1 MFKKDFPIF
10 HKTDTIYLDTAASAQ
25 KPAAVLRAMDRFYKT
40 SYSNVH
46 RGQCAWSLEATQAY
60 ESARQSVA
68 AFIRADAANIV
79 FTRGATDAVNLVAAG
94 MTQTLKP
101 GDEVLIF
108 VAEHHANFV
117 PWQQACLKSGATFQ
131 VANVLPSGELDLADF
146 ARRLSPRT
154 KMVAITHLSNVLGVL
169 NDVGELTR
177 QAHAVGAR
185 ILIDAAQ
192 SIAHV
197 PIDVRQ
203 IGCDFLVFSGHKLYG
218 PTGVGVLYGAA
229 DALAD
234 LPPYQFGGDM
244 IRQVAVSGTTFAD
257 APAKFEAGTP
267 MIAEAVGLAEAI
279 RYLNRIGWD
288 KIRRHEDDLMT
299 YALNELAKIPEV
311 RVMGT
316 ADKQSVIAFT
326 LDGIA
331 AADIGFVLGKKNICV
346 RVGHHCAMPL
356 HTHFGCPATLRISF
370 GLYNDKSDVRR
381 FVAALNEGIR
391 FFK

>member
-10 HKTDTIYLDTAASAQ
+10 KKTDMVYLDTAASAQ

-40 SYSNVH
+40 AYSNVH
-46 RGQCAWSLEATQAY
+46 RGQCAWAAAATKAY
-60 ESARQSVA
+60 EAARQNVA
-68 AFIRADAANIV
+68 DFIHADAANIV

-94 MTQTLKP
+94 MAQTLKP
-101 GDEVLIF
+101 GDEVLISI
-108 VAEHHANFV
+108 AEHHANFV

-131 VANVLPSGELDLADF
+131 VANILPSGELDRADF
-146 ARRLSPRT
+146 ARKLTPRT
-154 KMVAITHLSNVLGVL
+154 KVVAITHLSNVLGVL
-169 NDVGELTR
+169 NDAAALTR
-177 QAHAVGAR
+177 SAHAVGAR

-197 PIDVRQ
+197 PLDVRE

-218 PTGVGVLYGAA
+218 PTGVGVLYGPA
-229 DALAD
+229 DALAN

-244 IRQVAVSGTTFAD
+244 IRQVAVSETTFAD

-267 MIAEAVGLAEAI
+267 MIAEAVGLGAAVG
-279 RYLNRIGWD
+279 YLNRIGWD
-288 KIRRHEDDLMT
+288 KIRRHEEELME
-299 YALNELAKIPEV
+299 YALAELAKIPEV
-311 RVMGT
+311 RLMGT
-316 ADKQSVIAFT
+316 AEKQSVIAFT

-331 AADIGFVLGKKNICV
+331 AEDIGFVLGKKNICV

-356 HTHFGCPATLRISF
+356 HAHFGRAASARISF
-370 GLYNDKSDVRR
+370 GLYNDAADIDR
-381 FVAALNEGIR
+381 FIAALREGMR